1 MNKLRLLKFVGDFMK
16 PKETLGNLSL
26 VVLGKPN
33 DSQAHF
39 QMNHVFLRERTL
51 SSENVKL

>member
-26 VVLGKPN
+26 VLGEPN

-39 QMNHVFLRERTL
+39 QMNHVFVRERTL
-51 SSENVKL
+51 SSGNVKL